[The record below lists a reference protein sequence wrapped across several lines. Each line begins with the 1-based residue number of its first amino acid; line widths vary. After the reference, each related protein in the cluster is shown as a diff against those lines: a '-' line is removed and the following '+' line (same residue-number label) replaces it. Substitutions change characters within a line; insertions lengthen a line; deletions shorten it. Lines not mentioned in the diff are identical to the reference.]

1 MTSPSTADLSAARPW
16 RVSALPCRLAA
27 AIAGVTGLLSL
38 APGASAVVFVDDL
51 RLTAG
56 TGVSPDYVRE
66 DFHSN
71 GNTGEGGPDGI
82 YHYDD
87 IHKSAAGEATFGWY
101 GGMLYRYGGGLV
113 YGFGGEYI
121 GSVYQ
126 APLSSNA
133 TIVHLEE
140 GGPFA
145 QMGWGYAF
153 DHWTH
158 FELTAFVSGGPARG
172 GWVDQATP
180 ATIMHGDG
188 SYIQGGVRAGL
199 FWVLARH
206 LVLGVQAELSDMSTY
221 LKVTNPNGSESDL
234 TIDSAGGAI
243 QGVIGVHF

>member
-1 MTSPSTADLSAARPW
+1 MSSATPSVTAARRSSASSW
-16 RVSALPCRLAA
+16 RRVA
-27 AIAGVTGLLSL
+27 AIAGVAGLMSL
-38 APGASAVVFVDDL
+38 APGASAMVFVDDL
-51 RLTAG
+51 RLTGG
-56 TGVSPDYVRE
+56 TGVSPDSVRE

-71 GNTGEGGPDGI
+71 GTSDGGPDGI

-87 IHKSAAGEATFGWY
+87 IHKSAGGEVTFGWY

-121 GSVYQ
+121 GATYQ
-126 APLSSNA
+126 APLSSNS

-145 QMGWGYAF
+145 QVGWGYAF

-158 FELTAFVSGGPARG
+158 LEVTAFISGGAARG
-172 GWVDQATP
+172 GWVDYDTP
-180 ATIMHGDG
+180 ATIAHGHG
-188 SYIQGGVRAGL
+188 SYIQGGVRVGF

-206 LVLGVQAELSDMSTY
+206 LELGVQGELSDMSSY
-221 LKVTNPNGSESDL
+221 IKVTNPNGSESDL
-234 TIDSAGGAI
+234 TIDSSGGAI